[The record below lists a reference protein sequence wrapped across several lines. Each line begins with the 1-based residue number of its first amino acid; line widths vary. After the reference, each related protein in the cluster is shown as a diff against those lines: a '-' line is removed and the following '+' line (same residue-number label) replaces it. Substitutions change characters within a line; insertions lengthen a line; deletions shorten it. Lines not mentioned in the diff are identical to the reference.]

1 MNHHRLIV
9 SNQMEEFIRL
19 SIVYKGLN
27 SRNYAFQVQHSF
39 DDPEGKI
46 EMPPTMKVDH
56 WKRPQDYIT
65 EKVRIN

>member
-1 MNHHRLIV
+1 MNIH
-9 SNQMEEFIRL
+9 
-19 SIVYKGLN
+19 GLMQLN
-27 SRNYAFQVQHSF
+27 NVFQVQHSF

-65 EKVRIN
+65 EKVWINKIFKDLEMKLEQRV